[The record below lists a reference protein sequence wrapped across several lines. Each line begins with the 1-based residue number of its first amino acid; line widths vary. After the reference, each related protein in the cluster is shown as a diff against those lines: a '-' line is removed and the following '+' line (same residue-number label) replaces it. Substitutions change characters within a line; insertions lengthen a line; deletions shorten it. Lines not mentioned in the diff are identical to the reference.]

1 MKKVVAMMLV
11 FVLAFAFVACNNN
24 TDDTSKPD
32 PASSAAP
39 AESKPEEKSEEA
51 SKEDSK
57 PAEESSK
64 AEESSEEE
72 LQSHLLQMQILVT
85 VCLQNVVPSSE

>member
-1 MKKVVAMMLV
+1 MKKVVAMLLV

-24 TDDTSKPD
+24 KDDTSKPD

-51 SKEDSK
+51 SKED
-57 PAEESSK
+57 
-64 AEESSEEE
+64 
-72 LQSHLLQMQILVT
+72 
-85 VCLQNVVPSSE
+85 